1 MTNVKLSPLRYIDID
16 VGGRQCKGL
25 IDSGAEFCLIS
36 EKLTSEVNAD
46 ECGLINVRGI
56 FGDSMRVP
64 LVSVNV
70 KGGDGCNYDNAVSG
84 MQVVCAVAPLKEM
97 SHSMVLSSDV
107 AADLEGMPATGAVS
121 ERVNEVVVDCCM
133 SASCDYVDN
142 VVNPALDRDD
152 AGEPD
157 GSNVDVRVD
166 QLLSGDDRS

>member
-1 MTNVKLSPLRYIDID
+1 
-16 VGGRQCKGL
+16 
-25 IDSGAEFCLIS
+25 
-36 EKLTSEVNAD
+36 
-46 ECGLINVRGI
+46 
-56 FGDSMRVP
+56 MRVP

-97 SHSMVLSSDV
+97 SHSVVLSSDV

-133 SASCDYVDN
+133 SASCDYMDN
-142 VVNPALDRDD
+142 VVNAALDHDD

-166 QLLSGDDRS
+166 QLLSGDDEVESRMSANVVRVFDRVCTIEVSNDVVVAVADCGSAAEAECECVTPTVVHVLTLRAC